1 MSLPRKQNRNEG
13 DRLVVPPEAAKF
25 SRLSAKMVE
34 LSLQRRQSD
43 PILHGALPGKLNAV
57 SSPLPWPS
65 TSTFAA
71 TLRPPQLQGT
81 PRESGMPKYWKEICC
96 SLNYW
101 LARARVSG
109 SDAVRKFY
117 ERTKSTQRNF
127 SAWNLKSQVGSPSR
141 LWTSTGVAAFVAV
154 LAVGVISGARHYAH
168 RSYTAQHG
176 DRNTAPAT
184 PAIQDISQPGSSST
198 VDANDAAAATPQPRS
213 STAGES
219 RIRKIRV
226 RKHDD
231 YVARDT
237 YVYYGN
243 KGEPAK

>member
-1 MSLPRKQNRNEG
+1 MSLPRKQNSNEG

-34 LSLQRRQSD
+34 LSLQRGQNH
-43 PILHGALPGKLNAV
+43 PILHGARPDKLNAV

-71 TLRPPQLQGT
+71 TLPPPPPQGT

-96 SLNYW
+96 SLDYW

-109 SDAVRKFY
+109 SDVVRKSY
-117 ERTKSTQRNF
+117 EHTKSLQRRF
-127 SAWNLKSQVGSPSR
+127 SVWNLKSHGGSPSR
-141 LWTSTGVAAFVAV
+141 LWTSSGLAASVAI
-154 LAVGVISGARHYAH
+154 LAVGVISGARHYAY
-168 RSYTAQHG
+168 RSYMVQHG

-184 PAIQDISQPGSSST
+184 PAIQDMSRSRSGST
-198 VDANDAAAATPQPRS
+198 VDANGAAAATPQPRS